1 MRTRHRMPMIFSLSM
16 MDVFCCTLG
25 CVILLWLINQ
35 REAMLRTKSAQEALE
50 QLTDARATLVTTS
63 GERDSLQRQ
72 LNSAQTDLSS
82 VQRQSDALRA
92 DLAAA
97 RVRAD
102 ELLKQ
107 LGIQKERT
115 ADVEDRLVKKSL
127 SEQQMI
133 KLRAETL
140 KQIAD
145 LERMLKDRDSSADTL
160 TRKSADL
167 TERLAAAETRI
178 AQLKKQAELLP
189 EVRDTAVAADAK
201 AKSLEKDLAAA
212 RAALEGIRGENRD
225 LGGQLAR
232 VKAAAENR
240 FEGITLTGRRVVFLV
255 DMSGSME
262 MVDEKTTDAAKWP
275 GVRESLLRIMRS
287 LPNLEKFQVILFSDK
302 TSYLLGGDGR
312 WFDYDANSATKVGEA
327 LAATRPQG
335 NTNMYVAMDAAFQFR
350 AQGLD
355 TIYLFSDG
363 LPNIGEGLAPDQLR
377 TMNENQRSEVLSRVI
392 RSALKTKWNRADG
405 SRPRVR
411 INAIGFFY
419 ESPDVG
425 AFLWALAR
433 ENDGSF
439 VGMSRP

>member
-1 MRTRHRMPMIFSLSM
+1 
-16 MDVFCCTLG
+16 
-25 CVILLWLINQ
+25 
-35 REAMLRTKSAQEALE
+35 
-50 QLTDARATLVTTS
+50 
-63 GERDSLQRQ
+63 
-72 LNSAQTDLSS
+72 
-82 VQRQSDALRA
+82 LRA

>member
-1 MRTRHRMPMIFSLSM
+1 
-16 MDVFCCTLG
+16 
-25 CVILLWLINQ
+25 
-35 REAMLRTKSAQEALE
+35 
-50 QLTDARATLVTTS
+50 
-63 GERDSLQRQ
+63 
-72 LNSAQTDLSS
+72 
-82 VQRQSDALRA
+82 
-92 DLAAA
+92 
-97 RVRAD
+97 
-102 ELLKQ
+102 
-107 LGIQKERT
+107 
-115 ADVEDRLVKKSL
+115 
-127 SEQQMI
+127 
-133 KLRAETL
+133 
-140 KQIAD
+140 
-145 LERMLKDRDSSADTL
+145 
-160 TRKSADL
+160 
-167 TERLAAAETRI
+167 
-178 AQLKKQAELLP
+178 
-189 EVRDTAVAADAK
+189 
-201 AKSLEKDLAAA
+201 
-212 RAALEGIRGENRD
+212 
-225 LGGQLAR
+225 LAR